1 MDHLAHIKAF
11 IAIVEEGTLHAAAI
25 KLHQTDAAISKKL
38 SKLEASLDVIL
49 LERGHGKMKLT
60 DIGQPYYQLCKEVAE
75 KIANA
80 KQLIQQVTAIPR
92 GELKVHAVKHNADRY
107 IMPKLKTFLQQYPEI
122 QLTLTTSEL
131 IPDFSR
137 GEVDILFGIAMPILD
152 QGDNLVRKKIGLTR
166 DILSATP
173 TFLDDKGTPQ
183 KPKDLLALPYI
194 GHTARRP
201 LNLISFDN
209 GTELQIQ
216 SFLKF
221 DNHENLI
228 TAALQ
233 GLGYVYVK
241 EYMVD
246 AYLKSG
252 QLVEILA
259 KYKKAEWPIYV
270 YYRYQAYPDPKVR
283 VFMEYF
289 TTKPF

>member
-1 MDHLAHIKAF
+1 MDHLAHINAF
-11 IAIVEEGTLHAAAI
+11 IAIVEEGTLHAAAL

-60 DIGQPYYQLCKEVAE
+60 DIGQPYYQLCKEVIE

-92 GELKVHAVKHNADRY
+92 GELKVHVVKQNADRH
-107 IMPKLKTFLQQYPEI
+107 IMPKLKDFLKQYPEI
-122 QLTLTTSEL
+122 QLTLTTSEH

-166 DILSATP
+166 DIICATP
-173 TFLDDKGTPQ
+173 AFLADHGIPQ
-183 KPKDLLALPYI
+183 KPKDLIALPYI
-194 GHTARRP
+194 CHTARRP

-216 SFLKF
+216 PFLKF
-221 DNHENLI
+221 DHHESLLN
-228 TAALQ
+228 AALQ

-241 EYMVD
+241 KYMIED
-246 AYLKSG
+246 ELKSG
-252 QLVEILA
+252 QLVEVLA
-259 KYKKAEWPIYV
+259 KHKKAQWPIYV

-283 VFMEYF
+283 AFMEYF
-289 TTKPF
+289 T